1 MPKLAFFRTKHAKIC
16 AYFRVN
22 FHFSDTRLCKIIGK
36 YHAWTVIILKSYSN
50 TMSVCLSYSA
60 AVSWFPARGI
70 HLVGLIG
77 FKVFAGETLR
87 LWADS
92 NAMQPQLK
100 VGSVRRGIPTA
111 AKYTHMGKCANVQI
125 VQCTFQIT

>member
-1 MPKLAFFRTKHAKIC
+1 
-16 AYFRVN
+16 
-22 FHFSDTRLCKIIGK
+22 
-36 YHAWTVIILKSYSN
+36 
-50 TMSVCLSYSA
+50 MSVCLSYSA

-92 NAMQPQLK
+92 MAMQPQLK

-111 AKYTHMGKCANVQI
+111 AKYTHTGGRRRVSGFESKTSPFRGTHVYKASCRGHNI
-125 VQCTFQIT
+125 YDFQIKSSVTLVSEI